1 MADKLNIT
9 IDKLIE
15 IVQSGGAVKTGV
27 DVFNDDGILLLE
39 KSVLIKTIK
48 PLVVIKKS
56 GISQVPIN
64 PKSAGGLWDKNGNKI
79 STGTG
84 NVPAKQ
90 VSSKV
95 APPELK
101 EKLDH
106 ITHIKKEA
114 TQKFNKAKDNI
125 KQVIDDIKKTGGEF
139 DYAPMQETVT
149 DLFNFVTRNDSAFF
163 YLTKDIFSYDD
174 YLYHHSINVCTIGT
188 VIMKKFNERY
198 GASIKKYTQKQLFD
212 TSLGFFMH
220 DVGKVLIPDAI
231 LNKPA
236 KLTAEEF
243 EIVKAHSFEKGHI
256 VLEKNRISSPI
267 IKDIVKLHHGAVFK
281 GEERCYP
288 HLENPEETPP
298 HVKISKLADIYD
310 AMTSKRCYKDAFS
323 PVGVVTTIVR
333 DYARKEETLQYV
345 LHAFVKSV
353 GIYPPGSV
361 VHLHNQQMAYVLDS
375 EGPIIIPFTDQ
386 NKQPLPKKADPM
398 NIAELSSEEE
408 SWKINDQ
415 MALLSPTDAY
425 SLLPDYLK
433 EPLAA

>member
-1 MADKLNIT
+1 MTGKMTIT

-15 IVQSGGAVKTGV
+15 IVEGGGVVKTGV
-27 DVFNDDGILLLE
+27 DVYNDENILLLE
-39 KSVLIKTIK
+39 KSVLIKTTK
-48 PLVVIKKS
+48 PLLVIKNN

-64 PKSAGGLWDKNGNKI
+64 QELAGGLWDKNGKKI
-79 STGTG
+79 STDT
-84 NVPAKQ
+84 NSTAPKPVLTKT
-90 VSSKV
+90 

-101 EKLDH
+101 VKLEK
-106 ITHIKKEA
+106 ISHIKKEA
-114 TQKFNKAKDNI
+114 SQKYLKAKENI
-125 KQVIDDIKKTGGEF
+125 KQVIDDIKKSGGEF
-139 DYAPMQETVT
+139 DYVPLQETVT
-149 DLFNFVTRNDSAFF
+149 DLFNFITRNDSAFF
-163 YLTKDIFSYDD
+163 YLTKEIFSYDD

-198 GASIKKYTQKQLFD
+198 GKTIKRYSPKQLFD

-220 DVGKVLIPDAI
+220 DVGKVLIPDEI

-236 KLTAEEF
+236 KLTPEEF
-243 EIVKAHSFEKGHI
+243 EIVKAHSFEKGLI

-267 IKDIVKLHHGAVFK
+267 IKDIVMLHHGALFK
-281 GEERCYP
+281 GEDRCYP
-288 HLENPEETPP
+288 QLNNPSETPP
-298 HVKISKLADIYD
+298 HVKIAKLADIYD
-310 AMTSKRCYKDAFS
+310 AMTSKRCYKDAFN
-323 PVGVVTTIVR
+323 PVGVVTSIVR

-386 NKQPLPKKADPM
+386 NKQPLLKKVDPVDL
-398 NIAELSSEEE
+398 ASLSTEEE
-408 SWKINDQ
+408 GWKINDQ

-425 SLLPDYLK
+425 PLLPEYLK
-433 EPLAA
+433 EPMAA

>member
-1 MADKLNIT
+1 MHIT

-15 IVQSGGAVKTGV
+15 IVESGGAVKTGV
-27 DVFNDDGILLLE
+27 DVHNDEGILLLE
-39 KSVLIKTIK
+39 KNVLIETPK
-48 PLVVIKKS
+48 PLLVIKKN

-64 PKSAGGLWDKNGNKI
+64 PDLAGGLWDKDGKEI
-79 STGTG
+79 STKASA
-84 NVPAKQ
+84 VPPNSVITKTT
-90 VSSKV
+90 
-95 APPELK
+95 PPEIK
-101 EKLDH
+101 EKLENISH
-106 ITHIKKEA
+106 VKQEA
-114 TQKFNKAKDNI
+114 AQKYQKAKENI

-139 DYAPMQETVT
+139 DYAPLQETVT

-163 YLTKDIFSYDD
+163 YLTKEIFSYDD

-198 GASIKKYTQKQLFD
+198 GETIQRYTQKQMFD

-220 DVGKVLIPDAI
+220 DVGKVLIPDEI

-236 KLTAEEF
+236 KLTPEEF
-243 EIVKAHSFEKGHI
+243 EIVKAHSFENGLT

-267 IKDIVKLHHGAVFK
+267 IKDIVKLHHAALYK
-281 GEERCYP
+281 GETRCYP
-288 HLENPEETPP
+288 QIKKPAETPP
-298 HVKISKLADIYD
+298 HVKVAKLADIYD
-310 AMTSKRCYKDAFS
+310 AMTSKRCYKDAFN

-333 DYARKEETLQYV
+333 DYAQKEETLQYV

-375 EGPIIIPFTDQ
+375 EGPIIIPFTNQ
-386 NKQPLPKKADPM
+386 NKQPLANKADPI
-398 NIAELSSEEE
+398 NIAQLSDGEDGL
-408 SWKINDQ
+408 KINDQ
-415 MALLSPTDAY
+415 KELLSPTDAY
-425 SLLPDYLK
+425 ALLPEYLR